1 MKNIPYGVKIL
12 TLLLV
17 IFGSLAIVG
26 GIVLISPILGIIIS
40 YAQSFVTL
48 LSIPLDIYTIYITQ
62 LPYLFIYTICFIGL
76 GIFTFIIS
84 IGLVQLKN
92 WAYRLSMIISI
103 PAVVTIVGIFMI
115 WFLTQDDVKNSFDL

>member
-1 MKNIPYGVKIL
+1 MKNLPYGVKIL

-26 GIVLISPILGIIIS
+26 GIVLISPILGIIVS
-40 YAQSFVTL
+40 YAQSFVSL

-62 LPYLFIYTICFIGL
+62 LPYLFIYTICFFGL

-103 PAVVTIVGIFMI
+103 PAVVAIVGIFMI
-115 WFLTQDDVKNSFDL
+115 WFLTQDDVKNSFEL